1 MARDLDIPP
10 DDVPSALMERL
21 STQEAELL
29 ASVAAEPSAPAVLP
43 DLCVVALRYVRLE
56 REFAEIQRQLRRLQE
71 LGDSESP
78 ELIVL
83 LHRKLEIGRALE
95 AIIVPKELQ

>member
-1 MARDLDIPP
+1 M
-10 DDVPSALMERL
+10 
-21 STQEAELL
+21 
-29 ASVAAEPSAPAVLP
+29 
-43 DLCVVALRYVRLE
+43 RLE

-71 LGDSESP
+71 LGDAESP
-78 ELIVL
+78 ELVPL